1 MAHND
6 TTASSTLA
14 IPTYKKLTNIFGRFK
29 NIPYIC
35 KRNGQNDITDVFII
49 KLV

>member
-1 MAHND
+1 MVLYLQYVIKFLNWN
-6 TTASSTLA
+6 
-14 IPTYKKLTNIFGRFK
+14 KFGRFK
-29 NIPYIC
+29 YYSYLC